1 MKTLYLDA
9 FSGMSGDMFLG
20 ALIDLGVDIHDI
32 EAELK
37 KLHVSGYTLTAERI
51 AKSAIYGTNF
61 DVVLDSGEEKD
72 HGFIEHR
79 EQEHHGHH
87 HGRHLDDIVK
97 LIENSQLSETVKKH
111 AISIFQ
117 DIGRAESKV
126 HNVPLN
132 EVHFHEVGALDSI
145 VDIVGSCIAMELL
158 GVDDVK
164 CSTITDGTGFIDVA
178 HGRMPVPVPAVSQML
193 TERTIPVKQ
202 NVNVH
207 TELLTPTGLGI
218 VKEFVSE
225 FSSLDQNDDIQKI
238 GYGFGKR
245 DTGLFNALRVFILE
259 KTDSH
264 IDVSGTHDQVVQI
277 ETNIDDQTAESLGYA
292 MDKLLA
298 NGALDAFF
306 IPIQMKKNRPGTK
319 LTLLVKKQDQDK
331 LTELV
336 FKYTTAKGVRY
347 IPYERTIMQRS
358 FEKITY
364 KNMPVRIK
372 IASFKAVKRIT
383 PEYEDCKEIADK
395 FDLSLDTVYDNIKKR
410 YQG

>member
-20 ALIDLGVDIHDI
+20 ALIDLGIDLHAI
-32 EAELK
+32 ETELK

-61 DVVLDSGEEKD
+61 DVVLDSGEKD

-97 LIENSQLSETVKKH
+97 LIENSDLSETVKKH

-158 GVDDVK
+158 GVDNVK
-164 CSTITDGTGFIDVA
+164 CSTITDGTGFIDVV
-178 HGRMPVPVPAVSQML
+178 HGRMPVPVPAVAQML

-202 NVNVH
+202 NTQVH

-225 FSSLDQNDDIQKI
+225 FSSLDQNDDIQKV

-245 DTGLFNALRVFILE
+245 DTGLFNALRVFVLE

-264 IDVSGTHDQVVQI
+264 ADVSATHDQVIQI
-277 ETNIDDQTAESLGYA
+277 ETNIDDQTAEGLGYA
-292 MDKLLA
+292 MDQLLA
-298 NGALDAFF
+298 NGALDVFF
-306 IPIQMKKNRPGTK
+306 TPIQMKKNRPGVK
-319 LTLLVKKQDQDK
+319 LTVLVKEQDQDQ
-331 LTELV
+331 LIRLI
-336 FKYTTAKGVRY
+336 FKATTAKGVRY
-347 IPYERTIMQRS
+347 IPYQRTIMQRS
-358 FEKITY
+358 FKKVTY
-364 KNMPVRIK
+364 RNMIVRLK
-372 IASFKAVKRIT
+372 VASFNDIKRIT
-383 PEYEDCKEIADK
+383 PEYEDCKEIAEK
-395 FDLSLDTVYDNIKKR
+395 FDLPLNTVYDEVKKL
-410 YQG
+410 YQE